1 MLYNE
6 NLIPLD
12 VNPLDLFKNWFEL
25 ASKYEIIHPNAMTL
39 STVSE
44 NNKPSSRIVLL
55 KSYDKNGFVFY
66 SNSNSKKGKSITYNS
81 FVSLNFY
88 WKTLKKQIRIDGS
101 AEMISSKE
109 SDEYY
114 NSRPLE
120 SRIGALA
127 SDQSEILSNRSILM
141 KRVDEIRNKYLNSS
155 IPRPSYW
162 NGYLVKASIIEFWE
176 EKSNRLHDRVEF
188 SKTQK
193 GWVSNRLFP

>member
-66 SNSNSKKGKSITYNS
+66 SNSNSKKGKSINFNS

-162 NGYLVKASIIEFWE
+162 NGYLVKPNIIEFWE

-188 SKTQK
+188 NKTPK
-193 GWVSNRLFP
+193 GWISNRLFP

>member
-162 NGYLVKASIIEFWE
+162 NGYLVKPNIIEFWE

>member
-1 MLYNE
+1 
-6 NLIPLD
+6 
-12 VNPLDLFKNWFEL
+12 
-25 ASKYEIIHPNAMTL
+25 
-39 STVSE
+39 
-44 NNKPSSRIVLL
+44 
-55 KSYDKNGFVFY
+55 
-66 SNSNSKKGKSITYNS
+66 
-81 FVSLNFY
+81 
-88 WKTLKKQIRIDGS
+88 
-101 AEMISSKE
+101 MISSKE

-127 SDQSEILSNRSILM
+127 SSQSEILSNRSVLM

-162 NGYLVKASIIEFWE
+162 NGYRVKPSLIEFWE